1 MNEIHEFN
9 PQSWPS
15 NRLHKSTFMEK
26 SAIKLIY
33 FDTCVKNFFAQKLI
47 LKFLISVFVS
57 NSTTSLEK
65 YFFLILEYCEITIHA
80 Y

>member
-15 NRLHKSTFMEK
+15 NRLHNATFMEK

-33 FDTCVKNFFAQKLI
+33 FDTFLQKLI
-47 LKFLISVFVS
+47 LKVLISVFVS